1 MEQEP
6 FALVNVK
13 NHDGIDKLSET
24 EEEDS
29 KPRQLRIQK
38 GGEEPTKPSDIRQ
51 GNSTERDER
60 YHCLVQRL
68 ESIESVI
75 GTLTRKKRST
85 REETRI
91 QREIVLNAW
100 CKAPSPTERGPNA
113 TFYEG
118 DVRADI
124 RTIISKEKTDPETA
138 DRWKAVF
145 LDRYGLH
152 WGVDCGSHNE
162 LSTVVLEMIRLF
174 NIRARVMH
182 GWDNNRGRIL
192 DICDDWVSRWRCGQ
206 APYIPSK
213 DYRQLC
219 RLYYA

>member
-13 NHDGIDKLSET
+13 NPDGIDKLSET

-29 KPRQLRIQK
+29 KSRELSIRK
-38 GGEEPTKPSDIRQ
+38 RVKESTKPSDIGQ
-51 GNSTERDER
+51 ENPTEQDDR
-60 YHCLVQRL
+60 YNRLVQRL
-68 ESIESVI
+68 ESIERVI
-75 GTLTRKKRST
+75 GTLTQKKRST

-100 CKAPSPTERGPNA
+100 CKAPSPTERGPND
-113 TFYEG
+113 TSYEG
-118 DVRADI
+118 DIRADI
-124 RTIISKEKTDPETA
+124 RTIISKEKTDPATA

-162 LSTVVLEMIRLF
+162 LSDVAKEMIRVF
-174 NIRARVMH
+174 NIRARVMY
-182 GWDNNRGRIL
+182 G
-192 DICDDWVSRWRCGQ
+192 
-206 APYIPSK
+206 
-213 DYRQLC
+213 
-219 RLYYA
+219 

>member
-29 KPRQLRIQK
+29 KSRELRIHK
-38 GGEEPTKPSDIRQ
+38 RVKELTKPSDIGQ
-51 GNSTERDER
+51 ENSTDRDDR

-68 ESIESVI
+68 ERIERVI
-75 GTLTRKKRST
+75 ETLTPKKRT
-85 REETRI
+85 
-91 QREIVLNAW
+91 
-100 CKAPSPTERGPNA
+100 PSPTERGPND
-113 TFYEG
+113 TSYEG
-118 DVRADI
+118 DIRADI
-124 RTIISKEKTDPETA
+124 RTIISKEKTDPATA

-162 LSTVVLEMIRLF
+162 LSSVAKEMIRLF
-174 NIRARVMH
+174 NIRARVMY
-182 GWDNNRGRIL
+182 GWNNNRTQIL

-206 APYIPSK
+206 VPYIPSK

-219 RLYYA
+219 RLYYT

>member
-13 NHDGIDKLSET
+13 NLDGIDKLSET

-29 KPRQLRIQK
+29 KSRELRIRK
-38 GGEEPTKPSDIRQ
+38 KVKELTKPSDIGQ
-51 GNSTERDER
+51 ENSTERDDR

-68 ESIESVI
+68 ESIERDI
-75 GTLTRKKRST
+75 GTLTQKKRST

-100 CKAPSPTERGPNA
+100 GKAPSPTERGPND
-113 TFYEG
+113 TSYEA
-118 DVRADI
+118 DIRADI
-124 RTIISKEKTDPETA
+124 RTIISKEKTDPATA

-162 LSTVVLEMIRLF
+162 LSAVPMEMIRLF
-174 NIRARVMH
+174 NIRARVMY
-182 GWDNNRGRIL
+182 GWNNNRTQIL
-192 DICDDWVSRWRCGQ
+192 DVCDDWVSRWRCGQ
-206 APYIPSK
+206 VPYIPSK

-219 RLYYA
+219 RLYYT